1 MNEQPERVKIA
12 IVAHFAYGALAGGS
26 TGHIGGVERQTS
38 LLARWLSARG
48 HDVTLI
54 VWDEGQPAAHVVD
67 GVQVVTLCRESAGIP
82 MLRFLHPRW
91 TSLTRA
97 LKQADADV
105 YYQNCGEYVTGQ
117 VALWCRRHARSFVYS
132 SASDADCDGRLPL
145 MPERR
150 VRALYRMGVR
160 LADRIIV
167 QTSHQQRTLAA
178 GFQRDSVVVPMPCP
192 APPPAA
198 RAPWSSRQT
207 VIWVGR
213 ICEVKRPDRF
223 VEVAKVCPDLTFMM
237 IGPNDDSPEYVRR
250 IAEVASHVPNLT
262 LHGPATRAE
271 LDDLYRRALCLCC
284 TSDHEGFPNTF
295 LEAWS
300 HGLPLVSTWDPDGV
314 IAAFGLG
321 IVAKGAEGIAAGLRE
336 VRDSASAWEH
346 VSANAT
352 RYFHGTHALDA
363 VMPVLERV
371 LVEAALGRR
380 RAPIAGMNS
389 PRLVS

>member
-1 MNEQPERVKIA
+1 MNGNPDKMNVA
-12 IVAHFAYGALAGGS
+12 IVAHFAYGALAGGA

-54 VWDEGQPAAHVVD
+54 VWDEGQPVPHAID
-67 GVQVVTLCRESAGIP
+67 GVRVVTVCRESAGVP
-82 MLRFLHPRW
+82 LLRFFHPRW

-97 LKQADADV
+97 LRQADADV

-117 VALWCRRHARSFVYS
+117 VALWCRRHGRSFVYS

-160 LADRIIV
+160 LADRIVV
-167 QTSHQQRTLAA
+167 QTAHQQRTLAA
-178 GFQRDSVVVPMPCP
+178 AFKRDSLVVPMPCP
-192 APPPAA
+192 APPAA
-198 RAPWSSRQT
+198 APVSWRSRHS

-223 VEVAKVCPDLTFMM
+223 IEVAKACPDLDFLM
-237 IGPNDDSPEYVRR
+237 IGPNDDSAEYTRQ
-250 IAEVASHVPNLT
+250 IAEMAAEVPNVK
-262 LHGPATRAE
+262 LHGPATRDE
-271 LDDLYRRALCLCC
+271 LNDLYHRALCLCC

-300 HGLPLVSTWDPDGV
+300 HGLPLVSTWDPGMVD
-314 IAAFGLG
+314 ACGLG
-321 IVAKGAEGIAAGLRE
+321 IVARGADGVAAGLRE
-336 VRDSASAWEH
+336 LRGSAVAWERI
-346 VSANAT
+346 SANAT
-352 RYFHGTHALDA
+352 RYFDETHALDT
-363 VMPVLERV
+363 VMPVFERV
-371 LVEAALGRR
+371 LIEAAQQRKSATLT
-380 RAPIAGMNS
+380 GMAS
-389 PRLVS
+389 PRLVR

>member
-1 MNEQPERVKIA
+1 MSDSIEKAKIA

-38 LLARWLSARG
+38 LLARWLAARG

-54 VWDEGQPAAHVVD
+54 VWDEGQPSGQVID
-67 GVQVVTLCRESAGIP
+67 GVRVVKICRESAGFP
-82 MLRFLHPRW
+82 GLRFLHPRW

-97 LKQADADV
+97 LREADADV

-117 VALWCRRHARSFVYS
+117 VALWCRRHARAFVYA
-132 SASDADCDGRLPL
+132 SASDADCDGSLPL
-145 MPERR
+145 MPELR
-150 VRALYRMGVR
+150 VRLLYRTGVR

-167 QTSHQQRTLAA
+167 QTAHQQRMIAA
-178 GFQRDSVVVPMPCP
+178 GFQRDSSVVPMPCP
-192 APPPAA
+192 APTPAA
-198 RAPWSSRQT
+198 RVPRASRHT

-223 VEVAKVCPDLTFMM
+223 VDVAKACPELDFLM

-250 IAEVASHVPNLT
+250 IAGMTAEVANLT
-262 LHGPATRAE
+262 LHGPATRAQLE
-271 LDDLYRRALCLCC
+271 DLYHRALCLCC

-314 IAAFGLG
+314 IAASRLG
-321 IVAKGAEGIAAGLRE
+321 IVARGTDEIASGLRE
-336 VRDSASAWEH
+336 LRDSASVWERI
-346 VSANAT
+346 SANAS
-352 RYFHGTHALDA
+352 RYFNETHVLDV
-363 VMPVLERV
+363 VMPEFERM
-371 LVEAALGRR
+371 LVEAARGRR
-380 RAPIAGMNS
+380 TAAIPRMTT